1 MDKDERKNENENDNN
16 DENNEEEN
24 NEKYHFIIGSGSE
37 NFESSCHHS
46 NKKKWKTICVYP
58 KIQFYFNLYF
68 KKLIIVYNRLE
79 H

>member
-1 MDKDERKNENENDNN
+1 MDKEERKNENENDSN

-46 NKKKWKTICVYP
+46 NKKKWVTNIIYENFGKSKYKICVTNL
-58 KIQFYFNLYF
+58 KI
-68 KKLIIVYNRLE
+68 
-79 H
+79 